1 MEIVESQEASRMDKI
16 LRTKL
21 CDLLD
26 IKYPIILA
34 GMCTIARAEL
44 VAAVSEAGG
53 LGVIGAIG
61 LTPDELDAEIR
72 RTKELTSKPFGVDTV
87 VVAGAPQSATIMD
100 LMAYIPK
107 EAMEYVDNLARR
119 IGLTGWKG
127 VEATAN
133 KDQQGWTAELF
144 QSHIELVYEHK
155 VPVFAAGLGSPAFMV
170 PEAHRRGIKVIGVVA
185 NVRQARREV
194 EAGVDIIVAQGSE
207 GGGHTG
213 KVGTMPLVPQIVDA
227 VAPTPVLAAGG
238 IGDGR
243 GLAAVLALG
252 ASGVWAGTAF
262 LPTVEA
268 NINEAWKQQILS
280 ATEEDTR
287 VTKIFTGK
295 TTRFLKSQLIEL
307 WESEQ
312 GPILPFPLQLVLV
325 QDFFN
330 ALADSDMPE
339 YLSSATG
346 QICGLLKEV
355 KPARQV
361 VEDMVNQAVGIL
373 KEEIPSRVSIGS
385 AV

>member
-1 MEIVESQEASRMDKI
+1 MEIVESQGASRMGKI
-16 LRTKL
+16 LHTKL

-34 GMCTIARAEL
+34 GMGTIARAEL

-53 LGVIGAIG
+53 LGVIGGSG

-87 VVAGAPQSATIMD
+87 VVADVPQSATRAD
-100 LMAYIPK
+100 LMAHIPK
-107 EAMEYVDNLARR
+107 EAIEYVDNLAKR
-119 IGLTGWKG
+119 IGLSEWKG
-127 VEATAN
+127 VGATVN
-133 KDQQGWTAELF
+133 RDQQGWTAELF
-144 QSHIELVYEHK
+144 RRHIELVYEHK

-207 GGGHTG
+207 GGGHIG
-213 KVGTMPLVPQIVDA
+213 RVGTMPLVPQVVDA
-227 VAPTPVLAAGG
+227 AAPIPVLAAGG

-243 GLAAVLALG
+243 GLAAALALG
-252 ASGVWAGTAF
+252 ASGVWAGTCF

-268 NINEAWKQQILS
+268 HIEEAWKQQILS

-287 VTKIFTGK
+287 VTKMFTGK
-295 TTRFLKSQLIEL
+295 TARFLKSKLMEL
-307 WESEQ
+307 WEGEQ
-312 GPILPFPLQLVLV
+312 GPILPFPLQVVLM

-330 ALADSDMPE
+330 AVADSDIRE
-339 YLSSATG
+339 YLCSAAG
-346 QICGLLKEV
+346 QICGLLKEL
-355 KPARQV
+355 KTARQV
-361 VEDMVNQAVGIL
+361 VEDMVNQAINIL
-373 KEEIPSRVSIGS
+373 EVEIPSRVDTGS
-385 AV
+385 AA

>member
-1 MEIVESQEASRMDKI
+1 MGKI
-16 LRTKL
+16 LHTKL

-26 IKYPIILA
+26 IEYPIILA
-34 GMCTIARAEL
+34 GMGTIARAEL

-72 RTKELTSKPFGVDTV
+72 KTKELTSKPFGVDTV
-87 VVAGAPQSATIMD
+87 VVSGAPQSATIMD
-100 LMAYIPK
+100 LMAHIPK
-107 EAMEYVDNLARR
+107 EAMEYVDNLAKQ
-119 IGLTGWKG
+119 IGLTEWKG

-170 PEAHRRGIKVIGVVA
+170 PEAHKRGIKVIGVVA
-185 NVRQARREV
+185 NVRQARREA
-194 EAGVDIIVAQGSE
+194 EAGVDVIVAQGSE

-213 KVGTMPLVPQIVDA
+213 RVGTMPLVPQVVDA
-227 VAPTPVLAAGG
+227 VTPTPVLAAGG

-243 GLAAVLALG
+243 GLAAALALG
-252 ASGVWAGTAF
+252 ASGVWTGTAF

-287 VTKIFTGK
+287 VTKMFTGK
-295 TTRFLKSQLIEL
+295 TTRFLKSKLIEQ
-307 WESEQ
+307 WETEQ

-330 ALADSDMPE
+330 AVAGSDMPE

-346 QICGLLKEV
+346 QICGLLKEM
-355 KPARQV
+355 KTAGQA
-361 VEDMVNQAVGIL
+361 VEDMVNQAVSIL
-373 KEEIPSRVSIGS
+373 KEDIPSRVSMGS
-385 AV
+385 AA

>member
-1 MEIVESQEASRMDKI
+1 MVDRI
-16 LRTKL
+16 LHTRL
-21 CDLLD
+21 CDLLN
-26 IKYPIILA
+26 IKYPIVLA
-34 GMCTIARAEL
+34 GMGTIARAEL

-61 LTPDELDAEIR
+61 LTLDELDAEIR
-72 RTKELTSKPFGVDTV
+72 RTKQLTSKPFGVDTV
-87 VVAGAPQSATIMD
+87 VVAGAPESATIMD
-100 LMAYIPK
+100 LMSYIPK
-107 EAMEYVDNLARR
+107 EAVEYVDNLAKR
-119 IGLTGWKG
+119 IGLTGWEG
-127 VEATAN
+127 VKAAAN

-144 QSHIELVYEHK
+144 QSHIELVYEHR

-170 PEAHRRGIKVIGVVA
+170 PEAHKRGIKVIGVVA
-185 NVRQARREV
+185 NVRQARREA

-213 KVGTMPLVPQIVDA
+213 MVGTMPLVPQVVDA

-252 ASGVWAGTAF
+252 ASGVWTGTAF
-262 LPTVEA
+262 LPTIEA
-268 NINEAWKQQILS
+268 NINEVWKQQILS

-287 VTKIFTGK
+287 VTKMFTGK
-295 TTRFLKSQLIEL
+295 TTRFLKSKLIEQ
-307 WESEQ
+307 WETEQ

-330 ALADSDMPE
+330 AVADSSMPE
-339 YLSSATG
+339 YLSSAGG
-346 QICGLLKEV
+346 QICGLLKEL
-355 KPARQV
+355 KTAKQV
-361 VEDMVNQAVGIL
+361 VEDMVNQAVYTLNEGI
-373 KEEIPSRVSIGS
+373 PNRVNIGS

>member
-1 MEIVESQEASRMDKI
+1 MADKI
-16 LRTKL
+16 LRTRL

-26 IKYPIILA
+26 IEYPIILA
-34 GMCTIARAEL
+34 GMGTIARAEL

-61 LTPDELDAEIR
+61 LTPDELDTEIR
-72 RTKELTSKPFGVDTV
+72 KTKELTSKPFGVDTV
-87 VVAGAPQSATIMD
+87 VVSGAPESATISD

-107 EAMEYVDNLARR
+107 EAVEYVDNLAKQ

-127 VEATAN
+127 FKASAK

-144 QSHIELVYEHK
+144 QSHIELVYDHR

-170 PEAHRRGIKVIGVVA
+170 PEAHKQGIKVIGVVA
-185 NVRQARREV
+185 NVRQARREA
-194 EAGVDIIVAQGSE
+194 EAGVDIIVAQGGE

-213 KVGTMPLVPQIVDA
+213 KVGTMPLVPQVVDA
-227 VAPTPVLAAGG
+227 VAPILVLAAGG

-243 GLAAVLALG
+243 GLAAALALG
-252 ASGVWAGTAF
+252 ASGVWTGTAF

-268 NINEAWKQQILS
+268 NINEVWKQQILS

-287 VTKIFTGK
+287 VTKMFTGK
-295 TTRFLKSQLIEL
+295 TTRFLKSKLIEQ
-307 WESEQ
+307 WETEQ

-330 ALADSDMPE
+330 AVADSNMPE
-339 YLSSATG
+339 YLSSAGG
-346 QICGLLKEV
+346 QICGLLKEL
-355 KPARQV
+355 KTAKQV
-361 VEDMVNQAVGIL
+361 VEDMVNQAVDTL
-373 KEEIPSRVSIGS
+373 NEDIPSRVNIGS
-385 AV
+385 PV

>member
-1 MEIVESQEASRMDKI
+1 MGKI
-16 LRTKL
+16 LHTKL

-26 IKYPIILA
+26 IEYPIILA
-34 GMCTIARAEL
+34 GMGTIARAEL

-87 VVAGAPQSATIMD
+87 VVSGAPQSATIMD
-100 LMAYIPK
+100 LMAHIPK
-107 EAMEYVDNLARR
+107 EAIEYVDNLAKR
-119 IGLTGWKG
+119 IGLTEWKG
-127 VEATAN
+127 VKATAN

-144 QSHIELVYEHK
+144 QSHIELVYEHR

-170 PEAHRRGIKVIGVVA
+170 PEAHKRGIKVIGVVA
-185 NVRQARREV
+185 NVRQARREA
-194 EAGVDIIVAQGSE
+194 EAGVDVIVAQGSE

-213 KVGTMPLVPQIVDA
+213 RVGTMPLVPQVVDA
-227 VAPTPVLAAGG
+227 VTPTPVLAAGG

-243 GLAAVLALG
+243 GLAAALTLG
-252 ASGVWAGTAF
+252 ASGVWTGTAF

-287 VTKIFTGK
+287 VTKMFTGK
-295 TTRFLKSQLIEL
+295 TTRFLKSKLIEQ
-307 WESEQ
+307 WETEQ

-339 YLSSATG
+339 YLSSAGG
-346 QICGLLKEV
+346 QICGLLKEM
-355 KPARQV
+355 KTAGQV
-361 VEDMVNQAVGIL
+361 VEDMVNQAVSIL
-373 KEEIPSRVSIGS
+373 KEDIPNRVSTGS
-385 AV
+385 AA

>member
-1 MEIVESQEASRMDKI
+1 MVDRI

-26 IKYPIILA
+26 IEYPIVLA
-34 GMCTIARAEL
+34 GMGTIARAEL

-87 VVAGAPQSATIMD
+87 VLAGAPESATMAD

-107 EAMEYVDNLARR
+107 EAVEYVDNLAKR
-119 IGLTGWKG
+119 IGLTEWEG
-127 VEATAN
+127 VKASAN

-144 QSHIELVYEHK
+144 QSHIELVYEHR

-170 PEAHRRGIKVIGVVA
+170 PEAHKRDIKVIGVVA
-185 NVRQARREV
+185 NVGQARREA
-194 EAGVDIIVAQGSE
+194 EAGVDVIVAQGSE

-213 KVGTMPLVPQIVDA
+213 RVGTMPLVPQVVDA

-243 GLAAVLALG
+243 GLAAALALG
-252 ASGVWAGTAF
+252 ASGVWTGTAF

-268 NINEAWKQQILS
+268 NINEVWKQQILS

-287 VTKIFTGK
+287 VTRMFTGK
-295 TTRFLKSQLIEL
+295 TTRFLKSKLIEQ
-307 WESEQ
+307 WETEQ

-330 ALADSDMPE
+330 AVADSGMPE
-339 YLSSATG
+339 YLSSAAG
-346 QICGLLKEV
+346 QICGLLKEM
-355 KPARQV
+355 KTAGKV
-361 VEDMVNQAVGIL
+361 VEDMVNQAVSIL
-373 KEEIPSRVSIGS
+373 KEDIPNRVSIGS
-385 AV
+385 AA

>member
-1 MEIVESQEASRMDKI
+1 MVDKI
-16 LRTKL
+16 LRTRL
-21 CDLLD
+21 CELLD

-34 GMCTIARAEL
+34 GMGTIARAEL

-72 RTKELTSKPFGVDTV
+72 KTKELTSKPFGVDTV
-87 VVAGAPQSATIMD
+87 VVAGAPESATIND

-107 EAMEYVDNLARR
+107 EAVEYVDNLAKQ
-119 IGLTGWKG
+119 IGLTGWEGFK
-127 VEATAN
+127 ASAN
-133 KDQQGWTAELF
+133 KGQQGWTAELF
-144 QSHIELVYEHK
+144 QSHIELVYEHR

-170 PEAHRRGIKVIGVVA
+170 PEAHKRGIKVIGVVA
-185 NVRQARREV
+185 NVRQARREA
-194 EAGVDIIVAQGSE
+194 EAGVDIIVAQGGE

-213 KVGTMPLVPQIVDA
+213 RVGTMPLVPQVVDA

-243 GLAAVLALG
+243 GLAAALALG
-252 ASGVWAGTAF
+252 ASGVWTGTAF

-268 NINEAWKQQILS
+268 NINEVWKQQILS

-287 VTKIFTGK
+287 VTKMFTGK
-295 TTRFLKSQLIEL
+295 TTRFLKSKLIEQ
-307 WESEQ
+307 WETEQ

-330 ALADSDMPE
+330 AVADSVMPE
-339 YLSSATG
+339 YLSSAGG
-346 QICGLLKEV
+346 QICGLLKEL
-355 KPARQV
+355 KTAKQV
-361 VEDMVNQAVGIL
+361 VEDMVNQAVSVL
-373 KEEIPSRVSIGS
+373 KEDIPNSVSIGR

>member
-1 MEIVESQEASRMDKI
+1 M
-16 LRTKL
+16 
-21 CDLLD
+21 
-26 IKYPIILA
+26 
-34 GMCTIARAEL
+34 GTIARAEL

-87 VVAGAPQSATIMD
+87 VVAGAPQSATVMD

-107 EAMEYVDNLARR
+107 EAMEYVDNLAKR

-213 KVGTMPLVPQIVDA
+213 KVGTMPLVPQVVDA

-330 ALADSDMPE
+330 ALADSAMPE
-339 YLSSATG
+339 YLSSAAG